1 MNEHI
6 GNRDLTS
13 GDVCSR
19 IRVESLRVG
28 RESTGNR
35 ARDVDEL
42 MLVESR
48 RRKQSEH
55 PLGYAAKKRTE
66 APTASE

>member
-19 IRVESLRVG
+19 IRVECLVVG

-55 PLGYAAKKRTE
+55 PLGIPAKKRTE